1 MDSITFDLGD
11 ITIQLCGG
19 YIYFWSGGTDHEADI
34 VLPIDR
40 LQEALSAARM
50 LRKNHE

>member
-19 YIYFWSGGTDHEADI
+19 DACFWIGGIDHEADI
-34 VLPIDR
+34 VLPLDK
-40 LQEALSAARM
+40 LQDALSAARM
-50 LRKNHE
+50 LRKSHE

>member
-19 YIYFWSGGTDHEADI
+19 DVYFWSEGTDHESDI
-34 VLPIDR
+34 VLPLDK
-40 LQEALSAARM
+40 LQDALSAARM
-50 LRKNHE
+50 LRKSHE